1 MKKIID
7 KFIDEYRFLS
17 NFYYHIIFLEDLA
30 CPTLEHAYQASK
42 TLDQK
47 ERLKIVEAK
56 SPGQAKKLG
65 IKISKSDKLRSD
77 WFKVNVEIMEKLLI
91 QKFSDSELK
100 KILLN
105 TENSIL
111 IEGNS
116 WHDNFFGNCTC
127 IKCKDIKGEN
137 HLGKLLM
144 KIREKLK

>member
-1 MKKIID
+1 
-7 KFIDEYRFLS
+7 
-17 NFYYHIIFLEDLA
+17 
-30 CPTLEHAYQASK
+30 
-42 TLDQK
+42 
-47 ERLKIVEAK
+47 
-56 SPGQAKKLG
+56 
-65 IKISKSDKLRSD
+65 
-77 WFKVNVEIMEKLLI
+77 VEIMEKLLI